1 MTYKR
6 FKIYPSPLP
15 RGEEEKPKLDPSKA
29 PWSSPRGF
37 ATSIPEEVAAYKRS
51 LSSQHPQ
58 PQPLRVRKHKE
69 PKQKQK
75 CCFSCKNLFK
85 KAFLAIYNH
94 FQAIT
99 FSEERHDHI
108 NERMHRFIGY
118 FCCIP
123 TDVGEA
129 IRANHQLQER
139 NINSPQ
145 SL

>member
-1 MTYKR
+1 MPRKR

-15 RGEEEKPKLDPSKA
+15 RGEQQPKLDPSKA

-37 ATSIPEEVAAYKRS
+37 ATSIPEEVTAYK
-51 LSSQHPQ
+51 QAIQAAKPQ
-58 PQPLRVRKHKE
+58 PKPLLVRKHKE
-69 PKQKQK
+69 LKPKSN
-75 CCFSCKNLFK
+75 FSW
-85 KAFLAIYNH
+85 KAFLKKPFVAIYNH

-108 NERMHRFIGY
+108 NHRMHRAIG
-118 FCCIP
+118 FMCCIRA
-123 TDVGEA
+123 DVAEA
-129 IRANHQLQER
+129 IRANHQSPER